1 MILFWR
7 LLLHI
12 LVLRINNQYSTIAAV
27 AVVVVVAVVV
37 AVVVRC
43 THQDFERVA
52 QASIP
57 VNAKQLVWVAK
68 EALRMNYKLGP
79 ISAPGMYRGKTE
91 IV

>member
-27 AVVVVVAVVV
+27 AVVVVV

-68 EALRMNYKLGP
+68 EALRINYKLGP